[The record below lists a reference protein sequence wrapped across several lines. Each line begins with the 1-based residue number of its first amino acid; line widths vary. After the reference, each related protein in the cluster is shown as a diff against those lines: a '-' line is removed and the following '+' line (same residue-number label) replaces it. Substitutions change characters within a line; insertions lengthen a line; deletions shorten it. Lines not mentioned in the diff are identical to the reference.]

1 MRRVALFSYRR
12 RRSVLIGWIV
22 LLVAVFALSR
32 TAGGVYRNE
41 LALSGSESADAFD
54 LLEQRGFAD
63 RAGFSGQIVFEADQG
78 VGDAAVTVTRRHR
91 GHRYRRW

>member
-22 LLVAVFALSR
+22 LLVAVFALSQ

-78 VGDAAVTVTRRHR
+78 VGDAAVTVTRRQR